1 MLYLL
6 LLIRMLFLK
15 YEEFFMGICF
25 CINGIKIKGKNNK
38 KGCYDLFVCSIMM
51 K

>member
-25 CINGIKIKGKNNK
+25 SINGIKIKEKIIK
-38 KGCYDLFVCSIMM
+38 RDVMIYLFVVL
-51 K
+51 

>member
-25 CINGIKIKGKNNK
+25 CINGIKIKGKK
-38 KGCYDLFVCSIMM
+38 IKRDVMIYLFVVL
-51 K
+51 

>member
-25 CINGIKIKGKNNK
+25 SINGIKIKGKIIIK
-38 KGCYDLFVCSIMM
+38 RDVMIYLFVVL
-51 K
+51 